1 MRLKL
6 PTTTISGIILLV
18 VGVSTTAC
26 HPRPDVTASS
36 REEAMER
43 CLNDVGKE
51 FEKVKEERARAKADQ
66 KSASFKTN
74 ENIYDEYKYTF
85 LLDSEFRSILLTQA
99 FCRPSGN
106 KYHKDL
112 WHNVGYI
119 EYLERPTDKSFAVET
134 KVDKVVVSYGYT
146 WKEKP

>member
-6 PTTTISGIILLV
+6 PTTTISGIILLL

-66 KSASFKTN
+66 SQLRLKQMRISMT
-74 ENIYDEYKYTF
+74 
-85 LLDSEFRSILLTQA
+85 SISTPSYLIVSSGV
-99 FCRPSGN
+99 FC
-106 KYHKDL
+106 
-112 WHNVGYI
+112 
-119 EYLERPTDKSFAVET
+119 
-134 KVDKVVVSYGYT
+134 
-146 WKEKP
+146 

>member
-1 MRLKL
+1 MSQPPLARKQW
-6 PTTTISGIILLV
+6 
-18 VGVSTTAC
+18 
-26 HPRPDVTASS
+26 RDVFY
-36 REEAMER
+36 
-43 CLNDVGKE
+43 DVGKE

-85 LLDSEFRSILLTQA
+85 LPDSEFRSILLTQA

-134 KVDKVVVSYGYT
+134 KVDKVVVSYGYI